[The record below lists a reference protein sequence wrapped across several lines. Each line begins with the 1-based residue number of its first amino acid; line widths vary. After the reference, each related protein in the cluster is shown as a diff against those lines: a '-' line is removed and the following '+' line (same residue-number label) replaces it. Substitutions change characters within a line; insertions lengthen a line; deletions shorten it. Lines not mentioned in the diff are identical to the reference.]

1 MVNNLIQRGCQ
12 IAYLRIHVERTIGRI
27 KNYAIL
33 KGTFPNTMIRLAN
46 QIVSVCAWLTNF
58 QPALI
63 PLPSDLSVEEE
74 VGSYFE
80 TIEDSDYDA
89 DSELMMIVLSH
100 QKIHKRLLHV
110 PLTCSLNLH
119 SHYSASLSP
128 SLSLPTPSLP
138 LAPSFLTLL
147 ATFCKFLFL

>member
-1 MVNNLIQRGCQ
+1 MADRGFTVRDLSADKGIALNISPFLDGKQLAPEEIQRGRQ
-12 IAYLRIHVERTIGRI
+12 IASLCIHVERTIGRI

-74 VGSYFE
+74 VGSLRLSR
-80 TIEDSDYDA
+80 TVT
-89 DSELMMIVLSH
+89 MMPI
-100 QKIHKRLLHV
+100 Q
-110 PLTCSLNLH
+110 N
-119 SHYSASLSP
+119 
-128 SLSLPTPSLP
+128 
-138 LAPSFLTLL
+138 
-147 ATFCKFLFL
+147 